1 MKRLIKLIIVCFILA
16 GVWNL
21 YGDHLKNGNY
31 QAAYLDAKTDII
43 AIKENPTVISTYE
56 RLQTGFSTLID
67 KLDQKMDPESNFKS
81 KSVEKPDLT
90 SPTTQSFSVYNIEIG
105 DSKEK
110 VEKQVGK
117 AKRSS
122 INEYGVNWHA
132 YHTDYQNFFMAAYND
147 AGKVAG
153 LYTNQDLITSK
164 SGITLNSSK
173 DKALKLLGEPLT
185 SMRKGIVTYQMQD
198 TQEST
203 LFKLDDNYITIF
215 YDKHENDRVTAIQ
228 IISADLEKQKKT
240 FYPEPN
246 DELKEGFEYQLFDL
260 TNAARVTHGLNF
272 LTWNEVVKDT
282 ARKHSADM
290 AKNNYFNHTNLR
302 GESPFDRM
310 KADNIRFSTAGENL
324 ATGQLSSIFAHE
336 GLMNSLGH
344 RENILQKDFR
354 ELGVGVDFSSDKR
367 PYYTENFV
375 TK

>member
-1 MKRLIKLIIVCFILA
+1 M
-16 GVWNL
+16 
-21 YGDHLKNGNY
+21 
-31 QAAYLDAKTDII
+31 
-43 AIKENPTVISTYE
+43 
-56 RLQTGFSTLID
+56 
-67 KLDQKMDPESNFKS
+67 
-81 KSVEKPDLT
+81 
-90 SPTTQSFSVYNIEIG
+90 
-105 DSKEK
+105 
-110 VEKQVGK
+110 
-117 AKRSS
+117 
-122 INEYGVNWHA
+122 
-132 YHTDYQNFFMAAYND
+132 
-147 AGKVAG
+147 
-153 LYTNQDLITSK
+153 
-164 SGITLNSSK
+164 
-173 DKALKLLGEPLT
+173 
-185 SMRKGIVTYQMQD
+185 
-198 TQEST
+198 
-203 LFKLDDNYITIF
+203 
-215 YDKHENDRVTAIQ
+215 
-228 IISADLEKQKKT
+228 
-240 FYPEPN
+240 
-246 DELKEGFEYQLFDL
+246 